1 MQRQLRMATIGL
13 RWWCLEMTF
22 NSPNLFGVESELQL
36 SSQLQDMILSQKITI
51 FTSIVI
57 SQ

>member
-1 MQRQLRMATIGL
+1 MKRRLRMATIGL
-13 RWWCLEMTF
+13 RWWRLQMRF
-22 NSPNLFGVESELQL
+22 NSPKFGVESELPL

-57 SQ
+57 SE